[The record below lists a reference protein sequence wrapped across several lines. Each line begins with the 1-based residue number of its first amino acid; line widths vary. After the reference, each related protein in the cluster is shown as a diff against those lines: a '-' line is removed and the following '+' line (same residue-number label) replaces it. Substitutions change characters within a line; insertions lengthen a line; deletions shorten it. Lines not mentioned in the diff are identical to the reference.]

1 MMKEAKP
8 SAKVKQNGYPIVNK
22 TLEIKNSPINLLCII
37 LARLLYGNLWK
48 IEIYMCMSVWMYFY
62 V

>member
-22 TLEIKNSPINLLCII
+22 TLEIKNSPINLLRII
-37 LARLLYGNLWK
+37 LARLLYGNL
-48 IEIYMCMSVWMYFY
+48 
-62 V
+62 